1 MLVLLVEDN
10 RVLAANIIE
19 YLEAYGFECDYA
31 DNGNLGLTLAREQRF
46 DVILL
51 DIMLPGMDGINL
63 CSAIRDHGISTPII
77 MMTAKG
83 TLEDKLEGFDV
94 GANDYLVKPFQL
106 PELVARLKVLSSYQ
120 QSYHQNTG
128 YPQKGNTQLSVG
140 DLTMDT
146 AEYKVNRAGQEIVLS
161 KAGWQILELLIKAS
175 PNVVTKSEIQRVL
188 WPDELP
194 NSDALKSHI
203 YQLRQQV
210 DKPFSSALI
219 STVRGVGLV
228 LKKSESKKSDIKD
241 IALKEPAVKGKL

>member
-10 RVLAANIIE
+10 RVLAANMIE

-31 DNGNLGLTLAREQRF
+31 DNGNLGLKLALEQRF

-51 DIMLPGMDGINL
+51 DIMMPGMDGINL
-63 CSAIRDHGISTPII
+63 CSAIRENGISTPVL

-83 TLEDKLEGFDV
+83 NLEDKLEGFDV

-120 QSYHQNTG
+120 QT
-128 YPQKGNTQLSVG
+128 YPQKCNTKLSIA
-140 DLTMDT
+140 DLTMNT
-146 AEYKVNRAGQEIVLS
+146 AEYKVTRAGQEIALS
-161 KAGWQILELLIKAS
+161 KAGWLILELLMKAS
-175 PNVVTKSEIQRVL
+175 PNVVTKSQIQSVL

-203 YQLRQQV
+203 YQLRQQI

-228 LKKSESKKSDIKD
+228 LKGNKVNESH
-241 IALKEPAVKGKL
+241 E